1 MAFAKAAKITHR
13 VQLIARDSEPTID
26 SDLGRGRVSAP
37 RDSPMWER
45 VREVHPALP
54 DEREQF
60 LAFAIERAGTQL
72 VDRHVEDL
80 YLAWACARG
89 DTAALATF
97 ERDIIPIVERALASF
112 SDRTEVLQILRER
125 MLVARPSPT
134 AAPELGIV
142 AYDGRAPLATWLR
155 VCATRIG
162 LREHVRARRHE
173 SADDERL
180 AELAPGVPDPG
191 LAYLRRLYGDSFRTA
206 FDAAVASLAPRER
219 NLLRM
224 SVVDGLGIDQLAK
237 IFHVHRSTVAR
248 RLELARETLV
258 TSTRERMRAE
268 LAISE
273 SELDSIMRVLTD
285 VTIRQALELGSP
297 RKTE

>member
-1 MAFAKAAKITHR
+1 MRRHAR
-13 VQLIARDSEPTID
+13 SIARWRAAPLIRDP
-26 SDLGRGRVSAP
+26 VSP
-37 RDSPMWER
+37 SLWER
-45 VREVHPALP
+45 VRAVHPALP
-54 DEREQF
+54 DEVN
-60 LAFAIERAGTQL
+60 AFIAYATERASDQL
-72 VDRHVEDL
+72 DDRHVEDL

-89 DTAALATF
+89 DTNALATF
-97 ERDIIPIVERALASF
+97 EREIIPILERALASF

-125 MLVARPSPT
+125 MLVAP
-134 AAPELGIV
+134 AGIT

-162 LREHVRARRHE
+162 LREHERAQRHE
-173 SADDERL
+173 SADDARL

-191 LAYLRRLYGDSFRTA
+191 LAYLRRLYGDSFRAA

-224 SVVDGLGIDQLAK
+224 SVIDGLGIDQLAK
-237 IFHVHRSTVAR
+237 IFHIHRSTVAR

-258 TSTRERMRAE
+258 ATTRERMRAE
-268 LAISE
+268 LDISE

-285 VTIRQALELGSP
+285 VTIRHALEP

>member
-1 MAFAKAAKITHR
+1 MTSFLDATTWDR
-13 VQLIARDSEPTID
+13 VRAVHPGLPDARD
-26 SDLGRGRVSAP
+26 A
-37 RDSPMWER
+37 
-45 VREVHPALP
+45 
-54 DEREQF
+54 F
-60 LAFAIERAGTQL
+60 LAYAVERAGEQL
-72 VDRHVEDL
+72 EDRHVEDL
-80 YLAWACARG
+80 YLAWGCARG
-89 DTAALATF
+89 DTTALATF
-97 ERDIIPIVERALASF
+97 ERDIIPIVERVLASF
-112 SDRTEVLQILRER
+112 SDRGEVLQILRER
-125 MLVARPSPT
+125 MLVAP
-134 AAPELGIV
+134 AGIA

-162 LREHVRARRHE
+162 LREHERAQRHE
-173 SADDERL
+173 SADDVRL

-191 LAYLRRLYGDSFRTA
+191 LAYLRRLYGASFRTA

-224 SVVDGLGIDQLAK
+224 SVIDGLGIDQLAK

-258 TSTRERMRAE
+258 AATRERMRAE
-268 LAISE
+268 LDISE

-285 VTIRQALELGSP
+285 VTIRHALEP

>member
-1 MAFAKAAKITHR
+1 MTPIPDAST
-13 VQLIARDSEPTID
+13 
-26 SDLGRGRVSAP
+26 
-37 RDSPMWER
+37 WER
-45 VREVHPALP
+45 VRAVHPALP
-54 DEREQF
+54 DDREAF
-60 LAFAIERAGTQL
+60 LAYARARADGGTL
-72 VDRHVEDL
+72 DDRHAEDL
-80 YLAWACARG
+80 YLAWACAQG

-97 ERDIIPIVERALASF
+97 ERDIVPIVARALTSF
-112 SDRTEVLQILRER
+112 SDRHEVLQILRER
-125 MLVARPSPT
+125 MLVARPGQGRRAT
-134 AAPELGIV
+134 RDLGIV
-142 AYDGRAPLATWLR
+142 AFDGRAPLATWLR

-162 LREHVRARRHE
+162 LREHLRARRLE
-173 SADDERL
+173 AVDDAHL

-206 FDAAVASLAPRER
+206 FDAAVASLAPRAR

-224 SVVDGLGIDQLAK
+224 SVIDGLGIDQLAK

-248 RLELARETLV
+248 RLELAREALV
-258 TSTRERMRAE
+258 AATRERMRAE

-285 VTIRQALELGSP
+285 VTIRHALEP

>member
-1 MAFAKAAKITHR
+1 MQTA
-13 VQLIARDSEPTID
+13 
-26 SDLGRGRVSAP
+26 RVSLVP
-37 RDSPMWER
+37 DTSTWER
-45 VREVHPALP
+45 VRAVHPALP
-54 DEREQF
+54 DERDRF
-60 LAFAIERAGTQL
+60 LAYARDRAGEGAL
-72 VDRHVEDL
+72 EDRHLEDL
-80 YLAWACARG
+80 YLAWACAHG
-89 DTAALATF
+89 DTTALATF
-97 ERDIIPIVERALASF
+97 ERDIVPIVERALASF
-112 SDRTEVLQILRER
+112 SDRHEVLQILRER
-125 MLVARPSPT
+125 MLVARPSG
-134 AAPELGIV
+134 ELGIS

-162 LREHVRARRHE
+162 LREHVRAQRLE
-173 SADDERL
+173 SVDDDRL

-224 SVVDGLGIDQLAK
+224 SVIDGLGIDQLAK

-258 TSTRERMRAE
+258 AATRERMRAE

-285 VTIRQALELGSP
+285 VTIRHALEP

>member
-1 MAFAKAAKITHR
+1 MNLAT
-13 VQLIARDSEPTID
+13 DSSTWD
-26 SDLGRGRVSAP
+26 
-37 RDSPMWER
+37 R
-45 VREVHPALP
+45 VRAVHPALP
-54 DEREQF
+54 DEAG
-60 LAFAIERAGTQL
+60 AFIAYATERAGGRAL
-72 VDRHVEDL
+72 DERHVEDL

-89 DTAALATF
+89 DSAALATF

-112 SDRTEVLQILRER
+112 SDRNEVLQILRER
-125 MLVARPSPT
+125 MLVARPSPAT
-134 AAPELGIV
+134 TTELGIA

-162 LREHVRARRHE
+162 LREHVRAQRHE
-173 SADDERL
+173 SVDDDRL

-224 SVVDGLGIDQLAK
+224 SVIDGLGIDQLAK

-258 TSTRERMRAE
+258 ASTRERMRAE

-285 VTIRQALELGSP
+285 VTIRHALEVGEP

>member
-1 MAFAKAAKITHR
+1 MNLAT
-13 VQLIARDSEPTID
+13 DSST
-26 SDLGRGRVSAP
+26 
-37 RDSPMWER
+37 WER
-45 VREVHPALP
+45 VRAVHPALP
-54 DEREQF
+54 DEAGAF
-60 LAFAIERAGTQL
+60 LAYATERAGGQAI
-72 VDRHVEDL
+72 DERHVEDL

-112 SDRTEVLQILRER
+112 SDRTDVLQILRER
-125 MLVARPSPT
+125 MLVARPST
-134 AAPELGIV
+134 AAPELGIA

-162 LREHVRARRHE
+162 LREHVRAQRHE
-173 SADDERL
+173 SADDDRL

-206 FDAAVASLAPRER
+206 FDAAVAGLAPRER

-224 SVVDGLGIDQLAK
+224 SVIDGLGIDQLAK

-258 TSTRERMRAE
+258 ATTRERMRAE

-285 VTIRQALELGSP
+285 VTIRHALEVGEP